1 VEARWHDA
9 CSCTSVPHG
18 AVVLEEAR
26 MESAEAKVMQMQ
38 PVGPAPDGDWAK
50 PWVAYHI
57 TKRPGMNGRVWSR
70 IGTAWLNRDGSI
82 SLLLE
87 AIPIDG
93 KVNLREA
100 PKSLRPTRPGALA
113 VAAAAEESA
122 AQAAKDA

>member
-1 VEARWHDA
+1 
-9 CSCTSVPHG
+9 
-18 AVVLEEAR
+18 

-38 PVGPAPDGDWAK
+38 PVGPAEDGAWQK

-57 TKRPGMNGRVWSR
+57 TNRPGMKGRVWSR

-93 KVNLREA
+93 KVNIREPIKDVRRTA
-100 PKSLRPTRPGALA
+100 QPGALA
-113 VAAAAEESA
+113 VAAEQAAEA
-122 AQAAKDA
+122 APPKDA